1 MKTSIQSTARCRQ
14 WAHKK
19 NKMHVVQNHEKVQFT
34 LVYCGGSFFCVCDC
48 PIHKMLLSPLNYD
61 IIVDIKSNLQNA
73 WKKQT
78 CLCGSLL
85 TCWWWLYW
93 FLYLISLSFGNS
105 GEMDCITMRDW
116 KHGCVASLLE
126 TDTSDQCCMCPV
138 VSYLHDFTSAL
149 RSAPVNC
156 LYV

>member
-1 MKTSIQSTARCRQ
+1 MQQDAGSEHTKRIKCMLYKIMKRSNLPWYTVEE
-14 WAHKK
+14 
-19 NKMHVVQNHEKVQFT
+19 VV
-34 LVYCGGSFFCVCDC
+34 FFVCDC